1 MMTLWRLYQTCSI
14 GKKSQTK
21 RYSNK

>member
-14 GKKSQTK
+14 VKISRTK
-21 RYSNK
+21 RYSNE